1 MALVDSASD
10 SRLWSQLALSPHTVL
25 PILDSILQDVQ
36 QELIRINLEPPAS
49 AQSHEDLIRTPM
61 LLKPKCAARIMGLPA
76 AESRRMTIPSSSD
89 VGTFLS
95 ITATVIRYLSAKVF
109 IQFWS

>member
-10 SRLWSQLALSPHTVL
+10 SQLWSQLALSPHTVL

-36 QELIRINLEPPAS
+36 KELIRINAEPPTHS
-49 AQSHEDLIRTPM
+49 QYHNGDFLRTPM
-61 LLKPKCAARIMGLPA
+61 FLKPKCSARIMGLPA
-76 AESRRMTIPSSSD
+76 AESRRMTIPNSSD

-95 ITATVIRYLSAKVF
+95 ISATVIR
-109 IQFWS
+109 